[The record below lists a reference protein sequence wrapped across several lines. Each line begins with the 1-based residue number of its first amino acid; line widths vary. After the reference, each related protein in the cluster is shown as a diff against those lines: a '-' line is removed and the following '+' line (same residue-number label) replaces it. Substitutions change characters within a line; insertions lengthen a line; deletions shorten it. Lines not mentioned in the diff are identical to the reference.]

1 MIKLNV
7 TILTCPKLFLKKKN
21 KALKLLKLKT
31 TLKRYIFLILTR
43 KNYYSVVKT
52 KK

>member
-1 MIKLNV
+1 MPEVI
-7 TILTCPKLFLKKKN
+7 FEKKN